1 MSADRVVA
9 RDLES
14 SQGSP
19 GRDDRVEMMM
29 GMGRVDDRVERG
41 GGGGGTYFIDR
52 NPS

>member
-1 MSADRVVA
+1 MSAEGVVA

-29 GMGRVDDRVERG
+29 GVGEGMTGLRGIG
-41 GGGGGTYFIDR
+41 GGEGTDFIHR
-52 NPS
+52 NLP